1 MDKDGFV
8 ETEGVV
14 VDYAKACLLTDLAK
28 RLFKEVGS
36 AHEKASIAPSIIGE
50 DNQVVISLYFGG
62 IKSNHTIEGF
72 TNLMLDE
79 YKACLIEKLAKAV
92 KGE

>member
-36 AHEKASIAPSIIGE
+36 SHENASIAPNIIGE
-50 DNQVVISLYFGG
+50 DNQVVVSLYFGG
-62 IKSNHTIEGF
+62 INSNYTIKGF